1 LVIRNYWW
9 LRVTKDLEKYV
20 DRYDLYQRIKNK
32 IKILVEKLMANKIL
46 ERPWTYLTVDF
57 ITKLL
62 LVVGKDTTLVEGLA

>member
-1 LVIRNYWW
+1 MVIRNYWW

>member
-1 LVIRNYWW
+1 MVIRNYWW
-9 LRVTKDLEKYV
+9 LRVTKDLEKYI